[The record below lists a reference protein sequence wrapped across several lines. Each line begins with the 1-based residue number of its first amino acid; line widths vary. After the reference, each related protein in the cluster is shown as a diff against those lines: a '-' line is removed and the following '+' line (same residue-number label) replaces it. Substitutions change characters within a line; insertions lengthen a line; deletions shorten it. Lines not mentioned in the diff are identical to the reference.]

1 MFAGFVFIDGIR
13 YKNMKHTVK
22 IAFGGVTMAKVH
34 FNLDSKKYIMEF
46 LPDNQVKIIQ
56 TGNEDKVIVVQYF
69 SDTKVT
75 DFMKCIKSLNFSKLK
90 DNELYTLN

>member
-1 MFAGFVFIDGIR
+1 
-13 YKNMKHTVK
+13 
-22 IAFGGVTMAKVH
+22 MAKVH

-56 TGNEDKVIVVQYF
+56 TGNEDRVITVQYF

-75 DFMKCIKSLNFSKLK
+75 DFMRCIKSWDFSKLRDK
-90 DNELYTLN
+90 TLYTI

>member
-1 MFAGFVFIDGIR
+1 
-13 YKNMKHTVK
+13 
-22 IAFGGVTMAKVH
+22 MAKVH

-75 DFMKCIKSLNFSKLK
+75 DFMECIKSWDFSKLK
-90 DNELYTLN
+90 DKTLYIIGR

>member
-1 MFAGFVFIDGIR
+1 
-13 YKNMKHTVK
+13 
-22 IAFGGVTMAKVH
+22 MAKVH

-56 TGNEDKVIVVQYF
+56 TGNEARVITVQYF

-75 DFMKCIKSLNFSKLK
+75 DFMRCIKSWDFSKLK
-90 DNELYTLN
+90 DNELYTKEI

>member
-1 MFAGFVFIDGIR
+1 
-13 YKNMKHTVK
+13 
-22 IAFGGVTMAKVH
+22 MAKVH

-56 TGNEDKVIVVQYF
+56 MGNEDRVITVQYF

-75 DFMKCIKSLNFSKLK
+75 DFMECIKSWDFSKLRDK
-90 DNELYTLN
+90 TLYTI

>member
-1 MFAGFVFIDGIR
+1 
-13 YKNMKHTVK
+13 
-22 IAFGGVTMAKVH
+22 MAKVH

-56 TGNEDKVIVVQYF
+56 PENKNKVIIVHYF

-75 DFMKCIKSLNFSKLK
+75 DFMRCIKSWDFSKLRDK
-90 DNELYTLN
+90 TLCTVGR